1 MISVLVRFGA
11 GDILP
16 RKSKLDQYLKNDD
29 FKVDI
34 NRLIVNVASDD
45 LDTDLEFA
53 ITDGLKVLKV
63 NEGVQIREVWSTIDD
78 LMEEADNR
86 VLLHIR
92 DAIECGHNRILL
104 KTVDSYISSS
114 FFSDSWRSYLS
125 VILISKCGLSSTLV

>member
-1 MISVLVRFGA
+1 MYWIHSIKGPTRKKSGTCSGIRFDS

-29 FKVDI
+29 FKVYI
-34 NRLIVNVASDD
+34 NRLIVNVAIKD

-63 NEGVQIREVWSTIDD
+63 NEGVQIREVWSTIDY

-86 VLLHIR
+86 ILLHIR

-104 KTVDSYISSS
+104 
-114 FFSDSWRSYLS
+114 
-125 VILISKCGLSSTLV
+125 